1 MCFRSPLVHSTCQCD
16 SWCDRHSFLSE
27 FWLNPSEPQRQ
38 GMQKSVSNSAHIPTV
53 ELKKKII
60 GSYPNGNEVKNYSR
74 SPLFKRFGF
83 RGLRSENYIPNFN
96 KLPNRGRG
104 MEELG

>member
-53 ELKKKII
+53 ELKKKKSLALTQTTALLKALICRLE
-60 GSYPNGNEVKNYSR
+60 SLVSA
-74 SPLFKRFGF
+74 L
-83 RGLRSENYIPNFN
+83 
-96 KLPNRGRG
+96 
-104 MEELG
+104 